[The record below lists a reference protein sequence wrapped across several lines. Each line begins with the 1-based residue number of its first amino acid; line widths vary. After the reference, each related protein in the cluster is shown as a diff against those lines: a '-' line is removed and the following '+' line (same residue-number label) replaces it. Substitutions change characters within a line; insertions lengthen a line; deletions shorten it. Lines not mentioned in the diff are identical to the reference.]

1 MAKSAKTPVSPGD
14 AVSTEAGSPEA
25 GSQEAGSPEAKS
37 SDSQLATG
45 GTPDAQER
53 TGAEP
58 QTAPEAGAAETDDLD
73 DTKRKFREALDRKKQ
88 AHANDAASAGN
99 RAGGKAQGAGG
110 PATSRRQ
117 FRRKSG

>member
-14 AVSTEAGSPEA
+14 AGSPEA
-25 GSQEAGSPEAKS
+25 GSQEAGSPQA
-37 SDSQLATG
+37 DSQLATG

-88 AHANDAASAGN
+88 AHANDTASAGN